1 MQQTLTRSLVE
12 TIVRNKLSD
21 LEKNPERTTRNLID
35 MALHFLKGRFQKNFF
50 NIAQTMLQNENSP
63 YYQLI
68 YQLAACVNKE
78 RLISFGMNLGYN
90 SCTYG
95 ANIIR
100 EKEQKYH
107 FNIPW
112 YITLELNEDILINK
126 PDIYCDVITEG
137 KDLGIFTWSIITHG
151 HLEAF
156 IPLMEKNKDCAF
168 FLFCSPCEMSVAI
181 LDLLSSLNN
190 FMIVMEY
197 DENEHESFYTLQS
210 RKLLYAACVC
220 YDDETIPEILNGEL
234 LCSINETNALLA
246 VFLPLRTCSEEGRKN
261 VSAYAVESRNSPI
274 YKTLPYD
281 YFHDNRTIDCIIS
294 SDPCTI
300 WFDISGKLLIR
311 EMQNQLP
318 ERATLFNT
326 SLEQILKT
334 TCQKVNKN

>member
-12 TIVRNKLSD
+12 TIVRNKLGD

-35 MALHFLKGRFQKNFF
+35 MALHFSKGRFQKNFF
-50 NIAQTMLQNENSP
+50 NIAQTMLQDEHSP

-68 YQLAACVNKE
+68 YHLAVNVNKE

-112 YITLELNEDILINK
+112 YITLELNEDIIKNK
-126 PDIYCDVITEG
+126 PDIYYDVITEG
-137 KDLGIFTWSIITHG
+137 KNLGIFTWSIITYG

-156 IPLMEKNKDCAF
+156 IPLLEENKDCAF
-168 FLFCSPCEMSVAI
+168 FLLCSPCEISESI
-181 LDLLSSLNN
+181 LDRLSSIQN

-197 DENEHESFYTLQS
+197 DEDKHETFYTLQS
-210 RKLLYAACVC
+210 RKLLYAAYVC
-220 YDDETIPEILNGEL
+220 YDDETVSDILNNEL
-234 LCSINETNALLA
+234 LCSISETNALLA
-246 VFLPLRTCSEEGRKN
+246 IFLPLSTCSEEGREK
-261 VSAYAVESRNSPI
+261 VSAYAAESRNSPI

-294 SDPCTI
+294 SDSCTI
-300 WFDISGKLLIR
+300 WFDTSGKLLNR
-311 EMQNQLP
+311 KMQDQLP
-318 ERATLFNT
+318 EHADLFNT

-334 TCQKVNKN
+334 TCAKR